1 MSEQTVHQLVGH
13 LFRHEAGKMAAVL
26 TRIVGLQNLELAQDL
41 VQDTLLKAIHAWK
54 IKGIPENPTAWLY
67 TVAKRKALDAIRQKK
82 IHTEIE
88 SELSKAFQ
96 SEWTMAPA
104 VQQLFFD
111 HEIEDS
117 QLRMMFACCHP
128 AIPYESQLALT
139 LKTLCG
145 LSVSEIAHSFL
156 TNEETI
162 TKRLYRAREKIRE
175 EKIDLEIPSA
185 QTLLNRVETVLHT
198 LYLLFTEG
206 YNSSHPDQLIRQD
219 LCEEAM
225 RLCLLLTKKSITDL
239 PNTRALMALMCF
251 QASREDARLTSSGN
265 IILLKH
271 QDRRLWKQDLIE
283 KGNAYLNASAD
294 GDALSEYHLEAA
306 IAAYHSRAESFE
318 TTDWKGILRL
328 YELLSSIKS
337 DPFVEMNKTIV
348 LGLAES
354 PEKGLEALRGITGL
368 ENNSIYHAAMGDF
381 HQQLNHIMEAKAYYR
396 KAISLTKS
404 KSEIEYFRKKNY
416 FINLAISF
424 TIVFSR
430 SSQSP

>member
-1 MSEQTVHQLVGH
+1 MVGH
-13 LFRHEAGKMAAVL
+13 LFRQESGKMAAVL
-26 TRIVGLQNLELAQDL
+26 TRIVGLQNLELAQDI
-41 VQDTLLKAIHAWK
+41 VQETLLKAIQSWK
-54 IKGIPENPTAWLY
+54 IKGIPENPSAWLY
-67 TVAKRKALDAIRQKK
+67 TVAKRRALDAIRQKK
-82 IHTEIE
+82 IHTAIE
-88 SELSKAFQ
+88 SELAQAFQ

-104 VQQLFFD
+104 VHHLFFD

-156 TNEETI
+156 TNDETI
-162 TKRLYRAREKIRE
+162 AKRLYRAREKIRE
-175 EKIDLEIPSA
+175 EKIDLEIPSS
-185 QTLLNRVETVLHT
+185 QTLLNRLETVLHT

-206 YNSSHPDQLIRQD
+206 YNSSHPDQLIRHD

-271 QDRRLWKQDLIE
+271 QDRRLWNQELIE

-306 IAAYHSRAESFE
+306 IAACHSRAKSFE
-318 TTDWKGILRL
+318 TTDWKGVLRL
-328 YELLSSIKS
+328 YELLSSIKT
-337 DPFVEMNKTIV
+337 DPIVEMNKAIV

-381 HQQLNHIMEAKAYYR
+381 YQQLNHTLEAKVYYT

-404 KSEIEYFRKKNY
+404 KSEIELLREK
-416 FINLAISF
+416 IISLA
-424 TIVFSR
+424 
-430 SSQSP
+430 